1 MNIIDKNFND
11 LCDEIKSINL
21 MEIYHRIRKEFDNI
35 PRETVKSCENFFN
48 EFKYW
53 GILDT
58 ENNNYEEIELKAKE
72 LYTHVNDFIWLYDNL
87 EDYRSKKTLY
97 SILNN
102 WYKYDFENTASTKE
116 NMFDDYFDLDIIKC
130 NNEVVVNLGSYIGDT
145 ILSFIKNYGKD
156 SYDKI
161 YCYEITKETFY
172 ALEKNL
178 SNYPNIIC
186 KNMGISNK
194 DKIMKLS
201 NNKYN
206 SANKLCNYGSENI
219 KVTTLDND
227 IKEKITMIIADIEGE
242 EKNAII
248 GAKNHIKNEHPKLL
262 ISVYHKNEDLWKIPK
277 MIKEIDSTYKFY
289 LRYNSSPIYP
299 TEITLIAI

>member
-1 MNIIDKNFND
+1 MNIIDKKFND

-72 LYTHVNDFIWLYDNL
+72 LYTHINDFIWLYDNL

-102 WYKYDFENTASTKE
+102 WYKYDFESTASTKE

-156 SYDKI
+156 AYDKI

-201 NNKYN
+201 NNKCN

-277 MIKEIDSTYKFY
+277 MIKEMDSTYKFY